1 MTFEQATIL
10 RDTFSRLSNEAALSL
25 RSISGV
31 GSGPMG
37 LTPDNVK
44 FSPEYRAAK
53 IAFDCAFRNL
63 QAFNKRYVREY
74 KTELRAQKRAKYG

>member
-10 RDTFSRLSNEAALSL
+10 RDTFSRLSNEAAISL
-25 RSISGV
+25 RSIPGV

-44 FSPEYRAAK
+44 FSPEYRSAK
-53 IAFDCAFRNL
+53 AAFDHAFANL
-63 QAFNKRYVREY
+63 QAFNKRYVKEY
-74 KTELRAQKRAKYG
+74 RKELMSQKRAKYG